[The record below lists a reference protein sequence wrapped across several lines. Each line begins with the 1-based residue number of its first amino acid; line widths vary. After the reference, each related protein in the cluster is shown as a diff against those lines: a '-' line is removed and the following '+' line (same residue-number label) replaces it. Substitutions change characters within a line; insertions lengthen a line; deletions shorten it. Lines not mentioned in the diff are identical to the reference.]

1 MTTRFENGIVVTLG
15 EKNRVLWNA
24 TVVTDGEKV
33 AAVGDAAEL
42 KRRFPDASAVDCT
55 GKIVLPGFICTHHH
69 FYSTMARGM
78 GIPGEPA
85 SNFVEILERLW
96 WKVDR
101 ALDEEDITL
110 SAQLPLID
118 CIRNGTTTVID
129 HHASPGMRDGSL
141 DLIENAVRQAGL
153 RASLCY
159 EVSDRNVPGAGIAEN
174 ERFIKKVGKGSASGA
189 VPGDGQIAAM
199 MGMHASFTMSDATLE
214 RCVGIAR
221 DAGVGCHIHVAEDAA
236 DRADSLAKYNMPTVN
251 RLQKL
256 GVTGEKSI
264 FVHCVHIDE
273 AEMDILAS
281 TRTSVVHNPE
291 SNMNNAVGV
300 TPLLK
305 LLGKGVLVGLGTD
318 GMGSDMLVQMRCAYL
333 LHRLANHDPR
343 VAFMEA
349 PQLLL
354 QNNAAIA
361 KRQFGL
367 QLGEIAEGLP
377 ADLAILDYQP
387 PTPLSEANFLGHLIF
402 GLVDATVD
410 TTVCKGKILMQG
422 KQILSMDEARLAA
435 RSREIAPHMWQRLQ
449 EL

>member
-24 TVVTDGEKV
+24 TVVIDGEMI
-33 AAVGDAAEL
+33 AALGDSAAM
-42 KRRFPDASAVDCT
+42 KQHFPEAEVVDCA

-101 ALDEEDITL
+101 ALDEEDVLL

-118 CIRNGTTTVID
+118 CIRNGTTTIID
-129 HHASPGMRDGSL
+129 HHASPAFRDGSL
-141 DLIENAVRQAGL
+141 DLIENAVRQAGV

-159 EVSDRNVPGAGIAEN
+159 EVSDRNIPGGGIAEN
-174 ERFIKKVGKGSASGA
+174 KRFIKKVGQ
-189 VPGDGQIAAM
+189 GDGQIAAM
-199 MGMHASFTMSDATLE
+199 MGMHASFTLSNATIE
-214 RCVGIAR
+214 ECVGIAR
-221 DAGVGCHIHVAEDAA
+221 EAGVGCHIHVAEDAA
-236 DRADSLAKYNMPTVN
+236 DRVDSLAKYYRTTVK
-251 RLQKL
+251 RLHML
-256 GVTGEKSI
+256 GVTGDKSI

-273 AEMDILAS
+273 DEMDILAE
-281 TRTSVVHNPE
+281 TGTSVVHNPE

-300 TPLLK
+300 TPLFKMLK
-305 LLGKGVLVGLGTD
+305 KGVLVGLGTD

-333 LHRLANHDPR
+333 LHRLANRDPR

-354 QNNAAIA
+354 QNNATIA
-361 KRQFGL
+361 QRQFGL
-367 QLGEIAEGLP
+367 KLGEIAEGRP
-377 ADLAILDYQP
+377 ADLAIIDYQP

-410 TTVCKGKILMQG
+410 TTVCKGKILMRG
-422 KQILSMDEARLAA
+422 KQLLVMDEERIAA
-435 RSREIAPHMWQRLQ
+435 RSRELAPLMWKRLQ

>member
-1 MTTRFENGIVVTLG
+1 MATRFENGIVVTLG

-24 TVVTDGEKV
+24 TVVVDGEQI
-33 AAVGDAAEL
+33 AAVGDATEM
-42 KRRFPDASAVDCT
+42 KRRFPDVSSVDCS

-78 GIPGEPA
+78 GIPGQPA
-85 SNFVEILERLW
+85 ANFVEILERLW

-110 SAQLPLID
+110 SAQLPLVE

-129 HHASPGMRDGSL
+129 HHASPSMRDGSL
-141 DLIENAVRQAGL
+141 DLIEQAVRQAGL

-159 EVSDRNVPGAGIAEN
+159 EVSDRNVLGAGIAEN
-174 ERFIKKVGKGSASGA
+174 ERFIKKVGKGN
-189 VPGDGQIAAM
+189 GQIAAM
-199 MGMHASFTMSDATLE
+199 MGMHASFTMSDATIE
-214 RCVGIAR
+214 RCVGIAK

-236 DRADSLAKYNMPTVN
+236 DRADSLAKYKMPTVN

-256 GVTGEKSI
+256 GVAGEKSI
-264 FVHCVHIDE
+264 FVHCVHIDDS
-273 AEMDILAS
+273 EMDILAA

-318 GMGSDMLVQMRCAYL
+318 GMGSDMLAQMRCAYL

-354 QNNAAIA
+354 QNNALIA

-367 QLGEIAEGLP
+367 RLGELAEGLP

-387 PTPLSEANFLGHLIF
+387 PTPLSEAYFLGHLIF
-402 GLVDATVD
+402 GLVDANVD
-410 TTVCKGKILMQG
+410 TTVCRGKILMQG
-422 KQILSMDEARLAA
+422 KRILSLDEERLAA
-435 RSREIAPHMWQRLQ
+435 RSREIAPLMWQRLQ
-449 EL
+449 QL

>member
-24 TVVTDGEKV
+24 TVVTDGELV
-33 AAVGDAAEL
+33 TAVGDSAEM
-42 KRRFPDASAVDCT
+42 KRRFPEAESVDCS
-55 GKIVLPGFICTHHH
+55 GQIVLPGFICAHHH

-78 GIPGEPA
+78 SIPGEPA
-85 SNFVEILERLW
+85 ANFVQILERLW

-101 ALDEEDITL
+101 ALLEEDILL

-129 HHASPGMRDGSL
+129 HHASPSMRDGSL
-141 DLIENAVRQAGL
+141 DLIEKAVRQAGI

-159 EVSDRNVPGAGIAEN
+159 EVSDRNTPGGGVEEN
-174 ERFIKKVGKGSASGA
+174 ERFIKKVGKG
-189 VPGDGQIAAM
+189 DGQIAAM
-199 MGMHASFTMSDATLE
+199 MGLHASFTLSDVTLE
-214 RCVGIAR
+214 QCVVIAR

-236 DRADSLAKYNMPTVN
+236 DREDSLAKYNLPTVK
-251 RLQKL
+251 RLDKL
-256 GVTGEKSI
+256 GLTGEKSI
-264 FVHCVHIDE
+264 FVHCVHIDDS
-273 AEMDILAS
+273 EMDILAS
-281 TRTSVVHNPE
+281 TKTTVVHNPE

-305 LLGKGVLVGLGTD
+305 LLKKGVLVGLGTD
-318 GMGSDMLVQMRCAYL
+318 GMGSDMLAQMRCAYL

-343 VAFMEA
+343 VAFLEA

-354 QNNAAIA
+354 QNNARIA
-361 KRQFGL
+361 ERQFGL
-367 QLGEIAEGLP
+367 RLGEISEGRP

-410 TTVCKGKILMQG
+410 TTVCRGKILMKG
-422 KQILSMDEARLAA
+422 KKIISMDEERLAA
-435 RSREIAPHMWQRLQ
+435 RSRALVPQMWKRLQ
-449 EL
+449 ELH